1 MNKRFV
7 LAAAAAALMTM
18 TAPVAYAQQ
27 GAPAAPNPARIEGK
41 PNLNGVWQV
50 MSTANWN
57 LEPHSAQSGPL
68 GPQGERLLGTW
79 SAMPAGLG
87 VVEGGVIPYKPE
99 AMEQLN
105 RNRANLIKHDPEA
118 ACYLPGVPRATYI
131 NNMPF
136 QIVQGGNDD
145 ILMVYEYANAN
156 RVIEMRDVEIP
167 PIDTW
172 MGTSYGRWDGDTLEV
187 VTLAQSP
194 GEYKAPGG
202 EMFEG
207 VTWLDRSGNFITNT
221 ATVTERFT
229 PMGPNHIDYQVTIE
243 DPTVYSRPW
252 TMRMP
257 IYKRV
262 EPNAQ
267 ILEFRCVPFSEML
280 LYGDLLENTDA
291 PAAAGAS
298 AGATAPAPAVGERG

>member
-7 LAAAAAALMTM
+7 LGAAAVAALMTM
-18 TAPVAYAQQ
+18 TAPAVYAQSA
-27 GAPAAPNPARIEGK
+27 APAAPGPARIDGK
-41 PNLNGVWQV
+41 PNLNGIWQT
-50 MSTANWN
+50 MSRANWN
-57 LEPHSAQSGPL
+57 LEPHSAQSGPA
-68 GPQGERLLGTW
+68 GPAGERLMGTY

-87 VVEGGVIPYKPE
+87 VVEGGQLPYKPE

-105 RNRANLIKHDPEA
+105 KNKANLIKHDPEA

-136 QIVQGGNDD
+136 QIIQGGNDD

-172 MGTSYGRWDGDTLEV
+172 MGTSYGRWEGDTLV
-187 VTLAQSP
+187 VTTLAQSP
-194 GEYKAPGG
+194 GEYKAPAG

-207 VTWLDRSGNFITNT
+207 VTWLDRSGNYITNH

-229 PMGPNHIDYQVTIE
+229 PMGPNHINYEVEVE
-243 DPTVYSRPW
+243 DPDVYSRSW
-252 TMRMP
+252 KMSMP
-257 IYKRV
+257 LYRNV
-262 EPNAQ
+262 APNAQ
-267 ILEFRCVPFSEML
+267 LLEFRCVPFSEML
-280 LYGDLLENTDA
+280 LYGDLLENSD
-291 PAAAGAS
+291 
-298 AGATAPAPAVGERG
+298 APAPAASASPATARTAGERG